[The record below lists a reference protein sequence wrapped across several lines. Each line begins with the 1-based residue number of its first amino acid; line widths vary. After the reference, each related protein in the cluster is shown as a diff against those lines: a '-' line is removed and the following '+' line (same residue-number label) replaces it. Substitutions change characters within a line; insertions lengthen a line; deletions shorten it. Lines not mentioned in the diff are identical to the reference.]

1 MLRLVRKK
9 VKDMAYKLEREKT
22 KTSPY
27 VLIDEEKGYMRFEGE
42 SYLEDIFEF
51 FSEINDWLEEYMS
64 SDFSELT
71 FDCAMEYFNSST
83 TKVLYNMLRYMD
95 SHAEDK
101 KVIVNWIVAD
111 EDDEML
117 IECGEDYEEE
127 MDNLEFNLVINPEN

>member
-1 MLRLVRKK
+1 
-9 VKDMAYKLEREKT
+9 MAYRLERERT

-27 VLIDEEKGYMRFEGE
+27 VLIDEEKGYMKFEGE

-51 FSEINDWLEEYMS
+51 FSEINDWLENYLS
-64 SDFSELT
+64 SGFSELT

-95 SHAEDK
+95 SHAEGK
-101 KVIVNWIVAD
+101 KVVVNWIVAD

-127 MDNLEFNLVINPEN
+127 MENLKFNLVISGD